1 MLTSAHGWKW
11 PLTLTISKKKKKKNG
26 HPERKIYFN
35 QNKHNNNGDTYFN
48 RPNYLSFAY

>member
-1 MLTSAHGWKW
+1 MVGNGLRLLKFQ
-11 PLTLTISKKKKKKNG
+11 KKKKKND
-26 HPERKIYFN
+26 HPQRKIYFN